1 MESYF
6 SISEAAKIVGLTS
19 ETLRHYDRI
28 DLVKPCKKDQ
38 WSGYRY
44 YSEQE
49 IVRLNTIQAL
59 RCMDLSLKEIKKVL
73 EYDNLEEIVEF
84 LKRAEQ
90 KANQKIEQLKYAK
103 SKIQLARADY
113 EKKQNGKQ
121 MHHDIFYQ
129 QTNDL
134 QKQNYLFEDLAGIY
148 TKDGKTLVRVAALKK
163 NVRIVDGCEN
173 ICTSAFLYTPLG
185 LNWEA
190 KLRKHIDNLFIP
202 KTVKNIDE
210 KSYITYESEPEKIT
224 SEERAKVQKGAVT
237 INNIQIENKNF
248 DVNILSKLLD
258 KVTCNKDEVLKQ
270 LTAK

>member
-1 MESYF
+1 MGVAAFDSDKTKINVEILGNITVDKAHWISVCNAGKITFTTDLNIELIQHLEAEDFEVSKNDPNYT
-6 SISEAAKIVGLTS
+6 SIDG
-19 ETLRHYDRI
+19 
-28 DLVKPCKKDQ
+28 
-38 WSGYRY
+38 
-44 YSEQE
+44 
-49 IVRLNTIQAL
+49 N
-59 RCMDLSLKEIKKVL
+59 
-73 EYDNLEEIVEF
+73 
-84 LKRAEQ
+84 
-90 KANQKIEQLKYAK
+90 
-103 SKIQLARADY
+103 
-113 EKKQNGKQ
+113 
-121 MHHDIFYQ
+121 
-129 QTNDL
+129 
-134 QKQNYLFEDLAGIY
+134 IY

-270 LTAK
+270 MAPK